1 MLLRLL
7 ILTGLLA
14 LVPAIRAGAQVSPSP
29 DDARRT
35 LEVLQDPQ
43 KRDQLLTTLRTIAQ
57 TPPPAATPEPAAVP
71 IAPDSLG
78 AEVLMGASGLLNHI
92 SDEVIAGFGAIRSA
106 AAVVLAA
113 GDGDGTRSRN
123 VLLDSVW
130 RRRWCWRSARGQWA
144 ARRTAAPDPGSGP
157 LRPLRTRSEE
167 WRRSAPKA
175 ARPKHPWPSR
185 LGLTLLQPDAGV
197 WPLRP

>member
-57 TPPPAATPEPAAVP
+57 APPPPRPRRRP
-71 IAPDSLG
+71 PC
-78 AEVLMGASGLLNHI
+78 
-92 SDEVIAGFGAIRSA
+92 RSPRT
-106 AAVVLAA
+106 VLAP
-113 GDGDGTRSRN
+113 R
-123 VLLDSVW
+123 
-130 RRRWCWRSARGQWA
+130 C
-144 ARRTAAPDPGSGP
+144 
-157 LRPLRTRSEE
+157 
-167 WRRSAPKA
+167 
-175 ARPKHPWPSR
+175 
-185 LGLTLLQPDAGV
+185 
-197 WPLRP
+197 